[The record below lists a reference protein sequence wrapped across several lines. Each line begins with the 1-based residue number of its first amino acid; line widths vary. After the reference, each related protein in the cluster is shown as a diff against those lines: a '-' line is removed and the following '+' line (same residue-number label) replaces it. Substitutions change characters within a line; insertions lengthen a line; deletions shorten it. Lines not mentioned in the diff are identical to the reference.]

1 MASSMNVEVK
11 LSLRGVTSRRNT
23 GSHIDTPNDET
34 PEETHFKI
42 NVFYPMVDSILAGLS
57 VRFQAVTAIN
67 EKFRFYGVIFHSRLK
82 ILRRQLLALH
92 KSMQWPKRRD
102 WFRNF

>member
-1 MASSMNVEVK
+1 MNVEVK

-67 EKFRFYGVIFHSRLK
+67 EKFRFLWSYLSLETEVIKKAAASFA
-82 ILRRQLLALH
+82 QEYAVA
-92 KSMQWPKRRD
+92 
-102 WFRNF
+102 